1 MTQLS
6 EWERFK
12 QNPDK
17 YAADVASSLPEQS
30 AEDRAVRPW
39 DFFNPNTEYASKEE
53 AARRLDICRT
63 CPFVIKATLQCKK
76 CGCFMKAKTLLAD
89 ATCPVGNW

>member
-1 MTQLS
+1 MTQIS
-6 EWERFK
+6 DWEKFK
-12 QNPDK
+12 QDSQS
-17 YAADVASSLPEQS
+17 YAESVSTSSPP
-30 AEDRAVRPW
+30 ARPW

-76 CGCFMKAKTLLAD
+76 CKCFMKAKTTLAH